1 MKQNKNNPK
10 QKINKVGSNNYS
22 PLIITVLIIIASL
35 ILVYLS
41 GLALGLSY
49 FDIDTPGKMIN
60 QSFLFER
67 IIINS
72 IASILIAVV
81 LNNYISIYLKTK
93 SNFSLGLVIIAI
105 SLLIQTL
112 TANPL
117 ILDLFNFRLVGSGL
131 FSLVS
136 SITTLIAIIALLYLS
151 RT

>member
-10 QKINKVGSNNYS
+10 QGINKTSSNNYS
-22 PLIITVLIIIASL
+22 SLIITALIILASL

-49 FDIDTPGKMIN
+49 FDMDTTGKMIN

-81 LNNYISIYLKTK
+81 LNTYISIYLKTK
-93 SNFSLGLVIIAI
+93 SNFSLGLVIIAG
-105 SLLIQTL
+105 SLFIQTL
-112 TANPL
+112 TANPFL
-117 ILDLFNFRLVGSGL
+117 LDLFNFRLVGSGL